1 MKSTPF
7 KSVSLCQSLI
17 TVCFSIFCR
26 TYIISSS
33 QLDPGKITTPNVII
47 ELFQIKNSSL
57 TNLLKKYEIFY
68 NWYRLNSL

>member
-1 MKSTPF
+1 
-7 KSVSLCQSLI
+7 
-17 TVCFSIFCR
+17 
-26 TYIISSS
+26 S